1 MKGIN
6 SRLVIPVSSRLTS
19 LVDVVGGSNGRKRTI
34 IIDIFQVQKPFKTEM
49 GRGGGGVGGD

>member
-49 GRGGGGVGGD
+49 GRGGGVGGD

>member
-19 LVDVVGGSNGRKRTI
+19 LVDVVGGSGGRKRTI

-49 GRGGGGVGGD
+49 GRGGGSGW